1 MHYRIVLF
9 ASLLFAFAG
18 CHQSKKQAVAEHD
31 HGAEATAHEHEE
43 PKFQYT
49 AYSGNF
55 EVFAE
60 ADAFVVGETAN
71 VLSHF
76 SVLPNFK
83 ALESGK
89 MTIILS
95 VNGKETRQIL
105 EAPTRKGIY
114 SFDIAPE
121 TAGKG
126 TLKYEVAGEN
136 GVSEIII
143 PEVTVFANHD
153 EAHHAA
159 EDMVPPSK
167 TNTTVFTKEQSWKID
182 FATEFPQT
190 VAFGQVIKTTALIE
204 PANGDEVV
212 ISAKT
217 SGMVRLA
224 SNILLE
230 GQEVRGG
237 QTLFHISGNELADNN
252 LSVKISEA
260 QSNYER
266 AKTDYERAKELS
278 TDKIV
283 SDKDLLAAK
292 NSFENAKA
300 VYDHLN
306 RNFSTTGQAVASPM
320 SGFVKQLLVKNGAF
334 VEAGQSLLVVS
345 QNKTLILTAQVS
357 QKYAGILNM
366 VQSAN
371 IRTLNDNQS
380 YTLEALNGKV
390 LSVGKAANSDNF
402 LIPVSIQINNSGS
415 FIPGSFVEVFLKIV
429 TNQQAVSVPN
439 TALLEEQGVFFVWV
453 QVNPELF
460 EKREVQVGKTDGINT
475 EIKKGIVATERI
487 ISKGAMMVKLAQAT
501 GGLDAHSGHV
511 H

>member
-1 MHYRIVLF
+1 MNFRLVFF

-18 CHQSKKQAVAEHD
+18 CHQSNKQAVAEHD

-43 PKFQYT
+43 PKFQYA
-49 AYSGNF
+49 AYSAGF

-60 ADAFVVGETAN
+60 ADAFVVGEKAN
-71 VLSHF
+71 VLAHF
-76 SVLPNFK
+76 SVLPDFK

-89 MTIILS
+89 VTVVLS
-95 VNGKETRQIL
+95 VNGKETRQTL
-105 EAPTRKGIY
+105 ESPTRKGIY

-126 TLKYEVAGEN
+126 ILKYEVNGEN
-136 GVSEIII
+136 GISEIIV
-143 PEVTVFANHD
+143 PEVIVYAGHD

-159 EDMVPPSK
+159 EDMEHPSK

-182 FATEFPQT
+182 FATSCPQAG
-190 VAFGQVIKTTALIE
+190 VFGQVIKTTALIE

-217 SGMVRLA
+217 SGMVRLT
-224 SNILLE
+224 SNTLLE

-237 QTLFHISGNELADNN
+237 HILFSISGSELADNN

-266 AKTDYERAKELS
+266 AKADYERAKELS
-278 TDKIV
+278 KDKIV
-283 SDKDLLAAK
+283 SEKDLLAAK

-306 RNFSTTGQAVASPM
+306 RNFNTNGQAVASPM

-334 VEAGQSLLVVS
+334 VEAGQPLLVVS
-345 QNKTLILTAQVS
+345 QNKTLILTAQVP
-357 QKYAGILNM
+357 QKYAGILNA

-380 YTLEALNGKV
+380 YTLEVLNGKV

-402 LIPVSIQINNSGS
+402 LIPVSIQINNTGS
-415 FIPGSFVEVFLKIV
+415 FIAGSFVEVYLKTV
-429 TNQQAVSVPN
+429 TNQQAISVPN

-460 EKREVQVGKTDGINT
+460 EKREVLIGKTDGINT
-475 EIKKGIVATERI
+475 EIKSGILPTDRIVAR
-487 ISKGAMMVKLAQAT
+487 GAMMIKLAQAT
-501 GGLDAHSGHV
+501 GTLDAHSGHV